1 MRLTKIFNLND
12 PGWGR
17 GNPSGSGQSEQ
28 NNRPSQGLQ
37 DPSARPQDSSSPPK
51 GEGLRP
57 PQGDNPPDL
66 DRVFEDFAKRLKSVF
81 GDGSGGGNR
90 RPPNNNNGRSPKRPV
105 VPSPKLFRLGVIAAV
120 VIGAGVWASSGFY
133 IVREGQVGVV
143 TQFGKYYRTVG
154 PGFQWHIP
162 SPIQSVQTVDVSR
175 VRSFS
180 VGYRDNARNKVL
192 PESLMLTED
201 ENIVDVQ
208 FDVQYRL
215 KAGMPTEPT
224 QRSAAADYLFETVSP
239 DEAVRQAAETAMR
252 EVVGKQSMNKI
263 LYESRTQAAIDV
275 RQLMQN
281 ILDRYH
287 TGIEVITVAIQNV
300 QPPEQV
306 QAAFEDAIKA
316 GQDNERQKNEGNAYA
331 SKVVPEARGHAS
343 RLIQDAEGYKAAVV
357 GQAQGEADRFLS
369 VEKAYA
375 QAPAITRER
384 MYISTMEELYSASSK
399 VLLDTKSGNNMI
411 YLPIDKIIGSQSKAV
426 AAPVAT
432 ESAGNATATTAP
444 KSASSMAYREV
455 APSYGPS
462 ELTRDRNAFSRMRP
476 AE

>member
-1 MRLTKIFNLND
+1 MKLTKIFNIND

-17 GNPSGSGQSEQ
+17 GNAAGSGNQEGHSSHDTHEPV
-28 NNRPSQGLQ
+28 RPQEPTQQPPEGG
-37 DPSARPQDSSSPPK
+37 ARP
-51 GEGLRP
+51 RH
-57 PQGDNPPDL
+57 GDAPPDL
-66 DRVFEDFAKRLKSVF
+66 EQVFNDFSKRLKSAL
-81 GDGSGGGNR
+81 GGGSGGNNR
-90 RPPNNNNGRSPKRPV
+90 RNQSWGSPSGRSA
-105 VPSPKLFRLGVIAAV
+105 PSPKAVKVGVVVAILIALGVWV
-120 VIGAGVWASSGFY
+120 GSGFY
-133 IVREGQVGVV
+133 IIREGQVGVV

-162 SPIQSVQTVDVSR
+162 APIQAAQAVDISR

-215 KAGMPTEPT
+215 RAGMPTEPN

-281 ILDRYH
+281 ILDRYR

-343 RLIQDAEGYKAAVV
+343 RLIQDAEGYKAAVI
-357 GQAQGEADRFLS
+357 GQAKGDAERFLS
-369 VEKAYA
+369 IEKAYA

-384 MYISTMEELYSASSK
+384 MYISTMESLYSQSSK
-399 VLLDTKSGNNMI
+399 VLIDTKSGNNMV
-411 YLPIDKIIGSQSKAV
+411 YLPIDKIIDSSRNDSV
-426 AAPVAT
+426 AHVEEVT
-432 ESAGNATATTAP
+432 TSSSSSSAERVNTIP
-444 KSASSMAYREV
+444 YRETSPFSR
-455 APSYGPS
+455 PSQ
-462 ELTRDRNAFSRMRP
+462 LTRDRGAFSRTRP

>member
-17 GNPSGSGQSEQ
+17 GNPSGSSSPEQGSRQGQEGDST
-28 NNRPSQGLQ
+28 S
-37 DPSARPQDSSSPPK
+37 RPQDASPQPPK
-51 GEGLRP
+51 DNSSRP
-57 PQGDNPPDL
+57 QQGDMPPDL
-66 DRVFEDFAKRLKSVF
+66 DQVFDEFSKRLKSVF
-81 GDGSGGGNR
+81 GSGNSGGGKPRSPRPPAGGPR
-90 RPPNNNNGRSPKRPV
+90 RPSA
-105 VPSPKLFRLGVIAAV
+105 PSPKAFKFGAVAALVIA
-120 VIGAGVWASSGFY
+120 AGVWASSGFY

-162 SPIQSVQTVDVSR
+162 APIQSVQTVDVSR

-239 DEAVRQAAETAMR
+239 DESVRQAAETAMR

-331 SKVVPEARGHAS
+331 SKVVPEARGQAS
-343 RLIQDAEGYKAAVV
+343 RLIQDAEGYKAAVI
-357 GQAQGEADRFLS
+357 GEAKGAADRFLS
-369 VEKAYA
+369 VEKVYA
-375 QAPAITRER
+375 QSPAITRER
-384 MYISTMEELYSASSK
+384 MYISTMEALYSSASK
-399 VLLDTKSGNNMI
+399 VLMDTKSGNNMI
-411 YLPIDKIIGSQSKAV
+411 YLPIDKIIDKKSQTEPQ
-426 AAPVAT
+426 AAMAGASDSSSNTSAT
-432 ESAGNATATTAP
+432 DSRSSYKE
-444 KSASSMAYREV
+444 ASPAY
-455 APSYGPS
+455 APS
-462 ELTRDRNAFSRMRP
+462 ELTRDRNAFRRIRP
-476 AE
+476 VE